1 MREHLYNRL
10 INDMSL
16 RSLARK
22 LAGDKHE
29 DLIQEIAVVLCE
41 KNDEELRKLS
51 EYFNFWAVRTMIN
64 MTAPRAKMSKY
75 QEVNGVDY
83 FDAPSEEYDTSI
95 DELLEKIGK
104 ELNKMHWYERR
115 MFLAYLEEGSL
126 RKLSRS
132 TDIPLNSI
140 AQTVKQVK
148 DRIRCSLR

>member
-29 DLIQEIAVVLCE
+29 DLVQEIALVICE
-41 KNDEELRKLS
+41 KNEDELIKLS

-64 MTAPRAKMSKY
+64 MTGPRAKMSKY

-83 FDAPSEEYDTSI
+83 IDTPSEEYDTSI
-95 DELLEKIGK
+95 DELLEKIDK
-104 ELNKMHWYERR
+104 ELSKMHWYERR
-115 MFLAYLEEGSL
+115 LFLAYIEEGTM
-126 RKLSRS
+126 RKLSAA
-132 TDIPLNSI
+132 TELPLNTV
-140 AQTVKQVK
+140 ARTVKQVK